1 MFTAIFNHANPT
13 VANAF
18 KSPVIAQAAD
28 TADHVA
34 QAALPAAIQS
44 LQTASIIATTL
55 FSALAPST
63 QPQANTSSRVSE

>member
-18 KSPVIAQAAD
+18 KSPVISQAAD

-34 QAALPAAIQS
+34 QAALPAAIEVIK
-44 LQTASIIATTL
+44 TIAL
-55 FSALAPST
+55 IAAPVLENLNPST
-63 QPQANTSSRVSE
+63 QPQASTSRRVSE